1 MISDCRLCGDLPKLS
16 CDTMKKGKSRILVLG
31 ESPAKDGWIV
41 SGKAFYNKDG
51 KLQATEKFCKN
62 FLICAVLTL
71 MISISLN
78 VASVLSP
85 TEVGCARVCLIVSL
99 FFFHK

>member
-51 KLQATEKFCKN
+51 KLQATGKVLQKLLNLCGLDIEDVNFTECCKW
-62 FLICAVLTL
+62 I
-71 MISISLN
+71 I
-78 VASVLSP
+78 
-85 TEVGCARVCLIVSL
+85 
-99 FFFHK
+99 

>member
-51 KLQATEKFCKN
+51 KLQATGKVLQKLLNLCGLDIEDINFTECCKCVITDRSR
-62 FLICAVLTL
+62 L
-71 MISISLN
+71 
-78 VASVLSP
+78 
-85 TEVGCARVCLIVSL
+85 RVYA
-99 FFFHK
+99 

>member
-51 KLQATEKFCKN
+51 KLQATGKVLQKLLNLCGLDIEDINFTECCKW
-62 FLICAVLTL
+62 IIWC
-71 MISISLN
+71 
-78 VASVLSP
+78 
-85 TEVGCARVCLIVSL
+85 CLKL
-99 FFFHK
+99 FMGRNY